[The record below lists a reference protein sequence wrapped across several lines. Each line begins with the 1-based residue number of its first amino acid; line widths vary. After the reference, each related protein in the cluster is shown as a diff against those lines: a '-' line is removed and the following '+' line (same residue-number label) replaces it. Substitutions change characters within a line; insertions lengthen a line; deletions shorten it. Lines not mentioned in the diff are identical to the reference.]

1 MRYCPALS
9 AACSADDHQN
19 RTVADEDVA
28 GRRCPQ
34 RGAAADLKQGTETLA
49 AFTRSLRNCERH
61 GSRTTIRAVSH
72 TRETDADL

>member
-1 MRYCPALS
+1 LVRAYCQALS
-9 AACSADDHQN
+9 AACSVDDHQS

-49 AFTRSLRNCERH
+49 RIYMIAQKL
-61 GSRTTIRAVSH
+61 
-72 TRETDADL
+72 